1 MSGATRPDGAGVMPG
16 HEAEHGRAARGWA
29 TAFTPH
35 PRCSRRGA
43 HESCAPVRREKL
55 HRCAFLLRATRRYAV
70 LLRWGTGPIRPC
82 IGRSN
87 LRFSPGPAF
96 HRFASRS
103 ARKSGVRRP
112 WRTRSA
118 RKMVRWTFFLFRLAP
133 GRAFAARILA
143 AHPLDLSLFPPHLPH
158 GGRELSVAG
167 VGARRD
173 SHSAG
178 DGDNRLTRP
187 TLNTRA
193 RWFTWSSAWGRRWW

>member
-1 MSGATRPDGAGVMPG
+1 MSGAP
-16 HEAEHGRAARGWA
+16 
-29 TAFTPH
+29 PH

-70 LLRWGTGPIRPC
+70 LLRWGTGPIRPR

-87 LRFSPGPAF
+87 LPFSPAPPLRLPPRPPFPRPAP
-96 HRFASRS
+96 RP
-103 ARKSGVRRP
+103 ARRAGFRRP

-143 AHPLDLSLFPPHLPH
+143 AHPLDLSLFPPHLQH

-193 RWFTWSSAWGRRWW
+193 R